1 MAHLENLEV
10 LVIESQ
16 QGMRAQLRSMLD
28 GFMVTGVQ
36 FAPSAAAAVRKLRGR
51 RFDLILCAY
60 DLGDGQNGQHLLED
74 LRTHKVIP
82 LDTLFIM
89 ISGERS
95 YEKVV
100 GTAELTPNDYI
111 LKPLTPGTLLMR
123 LQRAVAK
130 RDVFLPAYRMMEA
143 GETQTAIDYCL
154 VGERDHPAYRIDFMR
169 LRAELHEAQ
178 GQPEQAEAIYR
189 AVLELRAVPWA
200 RLGVARMLFAG
211 KRYEDAERLLM
222 TLVSEHSFYLDAYD
236 WLARTREALER
247 PQQAREA
254 LASAVELSP
263 DRMSRLRHLGEVSIA
278 AGDYAGAEKVLS
290 DLVRKCKYS
299 DFRDPEDHLR
309 LLRAHLIQQ
318 KFDDAQATVSD
329 LEKSMIGRPSATVC
343 GPLARA
349 LLHQCTGNREAAREA
364 LQQAVRAS
372 RKGTLPTSLKHE
384 LIKACLD
391 NALEAEGSELVVD
404 VLRNAADQQT
414 IEQTRALLRA
424 RGREDLT
431 ERIEERLYVE
441 VKSYVTAGAEKA
453 QAGDYDG
460 AVAEMMNAVR
470 KMPGNPHVL
479 FNAAL
484 ALLRRMEHNGW
495 NERFAAEARNL
506 INRTRK
512 LDPQN
517 PRLDAITR
525 FMANLAT
532 RFGMDRNAV
541 KRGSKERR
549 AAASTPG
556 AGR

>member
-1 MAHLENLEV
+1 MANLENLEV

-28 GFMVTGVQ
+28 GFMVSGVQ
-36 FAPSAAAAVRKLRGR
+36 FAPSAAAAVRKLRER
-51 RFDLILCAY
+51 RFDLILCEY

-74 LRTHKVIP
+74 LRTHKIIP

-123 LQRAVAK
+123 LQRAVAR
-130 RDVFLPAYRMMEA
+130 RDAFRPAYRMMEA
-143 GETQTAIDYCL
+143 GETQAAIAYC
-154 VGERDHPAYRIDFMR
+154 VNAEEDHPSYRIDFMR
-169 LRAELHEAQ
+169 LRAELHETQ

-189 AVLELRAVPWA
+189 AILELRAVPWA

-211 KRYEDAERLLM
+211 KRYADAERMLM
-222 TLVSEHSFYLDAYD
+222 ALISENSFYLDAYD

-247 PQQAREA
+247 PQQAKEV
-254 LASAVELSP
+254 LASAVEMSP
-263 DRMSRLRHLGEVSIA
+263 ERMSRLRHLGAVSIS
-278 AGDYAGAEKVLS
+278 AGDYADAEKVLS
-290 DLVRKCKYS
+290 DVVRKGKYS

-309 LLRAHLIQQ
+309 LLRAQLIQQ
-318 KFDDAQATVSD
+318 KFDDAQATIGD
-329 LEKSMIGRPSATVC
+329 LEKSMIGRPTAAVC
-343 GPLARA
+343 GPLSRA
-349 LLHQCTGNREAAREA
+349 LLHQCTGDREAAREA

-372 RKGTLPTSLKHE
+372 GQGDLPTSLKHE

-404 VLRNAADQQT
+404 VLRNATDQQT
-414 IEQTRALLRA
+414 IEETRALLRA
-424 RGREDLT
+424 RGREDLS
-431 ERIEERLYVE
+431 ERIEERLYTE
-441 VKSYVTAGAEKA
+441 VKGYVTAGAEKA

-484 ALLRRMEHNGW
+484 ALLRHMEHRGW
-495 NERFAAEARNL
+495 SERFAAEARNL

-525 FMANLAT
+525 FMENLAT
-532 RFGMDRNAV
+532 RFGMDRSAV
-541 KRGSKERR
+541 KRSGKGRR
-549 AAASTPG
+549 AAGSPPG
-556 AGR
+556 ASR